1 MTRVEAVMTV
11 PLAVDRSGWT
21 AKGGG
26 CPESQSLGGT
36 HGDKVEA
43 EAGAARAFF
52 LNYSLHKAR
61 QSYFFYGKCAC
72 ITT

>member
-26 CPESQSLGGT
+26 FPESQSLGGT
-36 HGDKVEA
+36 HGDTVDA
-43 EAGAARAFF
+43 EAGASRAFF
-52 LNYSLHKAR
+52 LDYSLHQAR
-61 QSYFFYGKCAC
+61 QGYF
-72 ITT
+72 